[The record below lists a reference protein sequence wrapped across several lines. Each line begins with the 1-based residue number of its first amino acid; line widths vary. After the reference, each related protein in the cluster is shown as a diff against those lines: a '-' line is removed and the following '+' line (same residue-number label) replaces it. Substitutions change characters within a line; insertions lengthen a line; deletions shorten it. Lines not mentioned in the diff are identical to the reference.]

1 MNFGKLRIMSKGYIN
16 QKNNSDLKVQEI
28 TREIFNLLS
37 EKIDKLN
44 LGKIQIENDQQLILR
59 TIQGKYIK
67 VRVSRNW
74 DSNQEKAEI

>member
-67 VRVSRNW
+67 VRVSRN
-74 DSNQEKAEI
+74 